1 MRAVLE
7 RADVLS
13 LEALRPLG
21 DLKLHTLAFLQTLK
35 TTRLNRREVHKNIF
49 ASLPADKTVAFG
61 VVKPLY
67 RALFCHLV
75 MLFLFDRFTLEGSRK
90 SHGQVLLV
98 GKKLL
103 NNRFESNAK
112 LEYQRVGARRERV
125 FNSILWSVKVSED
138 AFPAA
143 ERTPSQTRAKME
155 KDRISCTR
163 RAAGIPVGHQC
174 DLSTAPCASKRFRSS
189 VSTVV
194 GINMPPCP
202 FPVEP
207 SDLPFV
213 RTAKKR
219 TLKSP
224 QIGMRAGATSL
235 RKPI

>member
-1 MRAVLE
+1 
-7 RADVLS
+7 

-35 TTRLNRREVHKNIF
+35 TTRLNSREVHKNIF

-174 DLSTAPCASKRFRSS
+174 DLFHGTVCLEEISQLGFHGCRHEHPSNAHSRWSRAIFRLSERRRRGLS
-189 VSTVV
+189 
-194 GINMPPCP
+194 
-202 FPVEP
+202 
-207 SDLPFV
+207 
-213 RTAKKR
+213 
-219 TLKSP
+219 
-224 QIGMRAGATSL
+224 RAL
-235 RKPI
+235 RSA